1 LCSKKKKLK
10 EDLPMQDRLKELQAE
25 ALEKV
30 VAAADLKEL
39 NDIRVSYLGK
49 KGPITEVLKGMG
61 KLSAEE
67 RPMMG
72 ALANEVRD
80 AISGQIEVKQQ
91 ELEEAAVQKQ
101 LAAEQIDVTLPGRP
115 VKTGSHHP
123 LTSIIEE
130 IEDLFIGMGYTVEE
144 GPEVEKDYYNFEA
157 LNLPKGHPARDMQD
171 SFYITEEIL
180 MRTHTSPVQARTMEK
195 HQGKGPVRI
204 ICPGKVY
211 RRDNDD
217 ATHSHQFMQIEG
229 LVVDENVRM
238 SDLKG
243 TLEVFAKKMFGE
255 DREIRLRPSFF
266 PFTEPSVEMDIS
278 CKICGGSGCNVC
290 KGTGWIEILGAGMVH
305 PNVLE
310 MAGYDS
316 KKYTGFAFG
325 MGPERI
331 AMLKYGVDD
340 IRHFY
345 TNDVRFLKQFSVEE

>member
-1 LCSKKKKLK
+1 MK
-10 EDLPMQDRLKELQAE
+10 ERLKELQQE
-25 ALEKV
+25 AIAKIE
-30 VAAADLKEL
+30 AATDLKEL
-39 NDIRVSYLGK
+39 NDVRVAYLGK
-49 KGPITEVLKGMG
+49 KGPITEVLRGMG

-67 RPMMG
+67 RPVMG
-72 ALANEVRD
+72 ALANEVRE
-80 AISGQIEVKQQ
+80 AIASSLEAKQKGLEQAEVEQR
-91 ELEEAAVQKQ
+91 
-101 LAAEQIDVTLPGRP
+101 LASETIDVTLPGRP
-115 VKTGSHHP
+115 VKVGNHHP
-123 LTSIIEE
+123 LTAVVEE
-130 IEDLFIGMGYTVEE
+130 IEDLFLGMGYSIAE

-180 MRTHTSPVQARTMEK
+180 LRTHTSPVQARTMEK
-195 HQGKGPVRI
+195 NEGKGPIKI

-217 ATHSHQFMQIEG
+217 ATHSHQFTQIEG
-229 LVVDENVRM
+229 LVIDENIRM

-255 DREIRLRPSFF
+255 EREIRLRPSFF
-266 PFTEPSVEMDIS
+266 PFTEPSVEVDVS
-278 CKICGGSGCNVC
+278 CHKCGGKGCNVC
-290 KGTGWIEILGAGMVH
+290 KKTGWIEILGAGMVH

-316 KKYTGFAFG
+316 KKYQGFAFG

-345 TNDVRFLKQFSVEE
+345 TNDVRFLQQFKRA

>member
-1 LCSKKKKLK
+1 
-10 EDLPMQDRLKELQAE
+10 MQERLKELQAE
-25 ALEKV
+25 ALEKIIQ
-30 VAAADLKEL
+30 ASDLKEL

-67 RPMMG
+67 RPKMG

-80 AISGQIEVKQQ
+80 AIAAEIEKKQKH
-91 ELEEAAVQKQ
+91 LEEAAVQEK
-101 LAAEQIDVTLPGRP
+101 LAAEKIDVTLPGRP
-115 VKTGSHHP
+115 VKIGNHHP
-123 LTSIIEE
+123 LTRIVEE
-130 IEDLFIGMGYTVEE
+130 IEDLFIGMGYTVAE

-157 LNLPKGHPARDMQD
+157 LNLPKDHPARDMQD

-180 MRTHTSPVQARTMEK
+180 LRTQTSPVQARTMEK
-195 HQGKGPVRI
+195 HKGKGPVKI
-204 ICPGKVY
+204 ICPGKVF

-229 LVVDENVRM
+229 LVVDENIRM

-243 TLEVFAKKMFGE
+243 TLEVFAKKLFGAE
-255 DREIRLRPSFF
+255 REIRLRPSFF
-266 PFTEPSVEMDIS
+266 PFTEPSVEVDVS
-278 CKICGGSGCNVC
+278 CFKCGGKGCNIC
-290 KGTGWIEILGAGMVH
+290 KKTGWIEILGAGMVH

-310 MAGYDS
+310 MSGFDS

-325 MGPERI
+325 MGVERI
-331 AMLKYGVDD
+331 AMLKYGIDD

-345 TNDVRFLKQFSVEE
+345 TNDIRFLKQFSIQE

>member
-1 LCSKKKKLK
+1 
-10 EDLPMQDRLKELQAE
+10 MQDTLKQLQAE

-30 VAAADLKEL
+30 AAAADLKEL

-80 AISGQIEVKQQ
+80 RIAGEIEGKQQ
-91 ELEEAAVQKQ
+91 QLEEAAVHAQ

-171 SFYITEEIL
+171 SFYITEDIL

-195 HQGKGPVRI
+195 HQGKGPVKI

-243 TLEVFAKKMFGE
+243 TLEVFAKKMFGD

-278 CKICGGSGCNVC
+278 CKICGGTGCSVC
-290 KGTGWIEILGAGMVH
+290 KRTGWIEILGAGMVH

-345 TNDVRFLKQFSVEE
+345 SNDVRFLKQFSVEE